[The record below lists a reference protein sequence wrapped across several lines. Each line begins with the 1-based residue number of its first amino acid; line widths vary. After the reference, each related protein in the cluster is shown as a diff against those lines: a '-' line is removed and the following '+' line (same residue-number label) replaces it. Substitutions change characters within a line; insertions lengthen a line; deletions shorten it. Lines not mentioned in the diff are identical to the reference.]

1 MADEEEEPPVYVHLL
16 GNDIVPD
23 TITETDSIAQILH
36 WVGFR
41 EEAQHITIMDDAFD
55 SFNDIRVLSTKD
67 ISKMADSFGNRTIA
81 HGRMIFGTKR
91 TKRLTAIVHWTQDFY
106 RISEDPTIVGLNEN
120 VFKSQLD
127 IALSRAEI
135 RRALKDQSSTA
146 ASAATPGPLESEKQ
160 WKQWEEKFTN
170 YARSH
175 IGAFG
180 VPLSYVIRNNDNPT
194 DAIEVADDFVSKT
207 VAHAPLSGEYY
218 NADRS
223 AVFNMIVSFTT
234 GQPSDAWVKSTH
246 RHANGRTSMKA
257 LRDHFSGEGN
267 ASRNIS
273 EADRL
278 KESLHYKSERSL
290 AFETFLTQCQKM
302 YTIYDKEAEPMAD
315 DAKLRFL
322 FKRVQHPGL
331 QQAIEALKAQQTAGT
346 AVTYTMAANHLTTA
360 VSALPEYISKNRNI
374 SAVTRTGGD
383 TNGGSSEIYRDDGTI
398 NTGYIPS
405 WKTLSQDDKNIVMNE
420 RKRLSKRGGK
430 GGKSGSVKHKSASN
444 SNRLKQLE
452 DQNKKYK
459 RAIKSLKRR
468 PSEAEN
474 GDDKD
479 SDDKSEDDD
488 AGDQFGGRNSKR
500 LNKSKN

>member
-1 MADEEEEPPVYVHLL
+1 MAEVGPPPAYVHLL
-16 GNDIVPD
+16 GDDNVPD
-23 TITETDSIAQILH
+23 TINETNSIAQILH
-36 WVGFR
+36 WIGFR
-41 EEAQHITIMDDAFD
+41 IVAQHELLMNDAFD

-67 ISKMADSFGNRTIA
+67 ITKMADSFGNRTVLN
-81 HGRMIFGTKR
+81 GRVIFGTKR
-91 TKRLTAIVHWTQDFY
+91 TKRLTAVVHWTQDFY
-106 RISEDPTIVGLNEN
+106 RISEQPTIIGLNEN

-135 RRALKDQSSTA
+135 RKALKDQSSTA
-146 ASAATPGPLESEKQ
+146 ALAATPGPLESEKQ

-170 YARSH
+170 YTRSH

-180 VPLSYVIRNNDNPT
+180 VPLSYVIRENDNPT
-194 DAIEVADDFVSKT
+194 DAVDVAEDFVSKT
-207 VAHAPLSGEYY
+207 IAYAPLQGEYY

-223 AVFNMIVSFTT
+223 TVFNMIVSFTT
-234 GQPSDAWVKSTH
+234 GQQSDAWVKCTH

-322 FKRVQHPGL
+322 FKRVQHPAL

-346 AVTYTMAANHLTTA
+346 DITYTMAANHLTTA
-360 VSALPEYISKNRNI
+360 VSALPEYISKHRNI
-374 SAVTRTGGD
+374 SSLARGSGD
-383 TNGGSSEIYRDDGTI
+383 NTEGSPDIYKDDGSI
-398 NTGYIPS
+398 ITGYIPS

-420 RKRLSKRGGK
+420 RKRISKRGGRGGK
-430 GGKSGSVKHKSASN
+430 GGSAKHKAASN

-452 DQNKKYK
+452 EQNKKYK

-468 PSEAEN
+468 PHEADD
-474 GDDKD
+474 GDEKDKND
-479 SDDKSEDDD
+479 NPEEDD
-488 AGDQFGGRNSKR
+488 AGDQFGGRSAKR
-500 LNKSKN
+500 HKKASSS